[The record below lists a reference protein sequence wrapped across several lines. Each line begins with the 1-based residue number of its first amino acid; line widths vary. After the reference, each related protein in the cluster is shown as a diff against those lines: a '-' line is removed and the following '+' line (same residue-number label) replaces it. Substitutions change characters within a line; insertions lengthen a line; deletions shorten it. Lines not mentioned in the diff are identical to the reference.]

1 MKREMTFRLNG
12 EAVNVE
18 VESSWTLLYL
28 LREELELTGTKLGCG
43 YGECGACTVI
53 MDGQAVNACL
63 VPVLEAEG
71 RSVTTI
77 EGLVQPDGQLH
88 PLQEAFI
95 DHGAVQ
101 CGFCTP
107 GMIMSAKALL
117 DENQS
122 PTDEEIKES
131 IAGNLCRCTGY
142 VKIIEA
148 VKAAVAG
155 GNHGSA
161 HVRWKTDTQKGCSGK
176 SCRRSCLHSRP
187 QSTGHALRQD
197 TL

>member
-1 MKREMTFRLNG
+1 MKREMIFRLNG
-12 EAVNVE
+12 EEVHAE
-18 VESSWTLLYL
+18 VESTWTLLYL
-28 LREELELTGTKLGCG
+28 LREKLELTGTKLGCG

-77 EGLVQPDGQLH
+77 EGLMQPDGQLH
-88 PLQEAFI
+88 PLQKTFI

-117 DENQS
+117 DEKQS

-148 VKAAVAG
+148 VKAA
-155 GNHGSA
+155 
-161 HVRWKTDTQKGCSGK
+161 
-176 SCRRSCLHSRP
+176 RR
-187 QSTGHALRQD
+187 
-197 TL
+197 